1 MAESASRAGLVD
13 AAELSTIP
21 ATADG
26 FALWVSPH
34 LAVLS
39 VLAERQVGSAAGPDV
54 LQEALLRAWR
64 RRQTYRGDRGT
75 PRAWLVAI
83 LLDQARRHR
92 TRWRWTSS
100 TTQVPASELA
110 GPSGDRV
117 DIERAVARLPRRQ
130 RQVITL
136 YYLADLAVAEV
147 AAVLGISESSVKA
160 HLSAA
165 RAALKTHLEVP

>member
-1 MAESASRAGLVD
+1 MTESVSREVIVD
-13 AAELSTIP
+13 AVEAAAIP

-26 FALWVSPH
+26 FAHWVSPH
-34 LAVLS
+34 LAALS
-39 VLAERQVGSAAGPDV
+39 ALAERQVGPAAGPDV

-64 RRQTYRGDRGT
+64 RRQTYRGDRGG

-92 TRWRWTSS
+92 TRWRWTNSAI
-100 TTQVPASELA
+100 QVPASELA

-117 DIERAVARLPRRQ
+117 DIERALARLSRRQ

-147 AAVLGISESSVKA
+147 AVVLGISESSVKA

-165 RAALKTHLEVP
+165 RAALKTLLEES

>member
-1 MAESASRAGLVD
+1 MAQSISREVIVD
-13 AAELSTIP
+13 AAELVAIP

-26 FALWVSPH
+26 FAHWVSPH

-39 VLAERQVGSAAGPDV
+39 ALADRQVGAAAGPDV

-64 RRQTYRGDRGT
+64 RRQTFSGDRGS

-92 TRWRWTSS
+92 TRWRWTNS
-100 TTQVPASELA
+100 TAQTPASELA

-117 DIERAVARLPRRQ
+117 DLERAIASLSRRQ
-130 RQVITL
+130 REVVTL

-147 AAVLGISESSVKA
+147 AVVLGVSESSVKT

-165 RAALKTHLEVP
+165 RAALKTLLEQS